1 MSSSR
6 VAPISLAPTS
16 RARRAW
22 CSAPS
27 CAIAEVAA
35 ASLRVLALCAGLT
48 LATGTAAHPAAAARP
63 FHDPVDQVNPFIGT
77 GGHGHTFPGATLP
90 FGMVQLSPDTR
101 LTGWDGCSGYHD
113 SDRRVFG
120 FSHTHLSGTGVSDY
134 GDILVLP
141 ATGPIRWKSGYAPED
156 SATGYGSFFTKA
168 SEQASPG
175 YYAVTLD
182 DYGVRAELTTTLRAG
197 LHRYTFTRGGPAH
210 LLVDLTHRDEVLES
224 NLKTVNDH
232 EIEGLRR
239 SRAWAQNQR
248 VYFVLRTSKPFRPLL
263 AVGDTVRDELTAAA
277 GKNIKAALRFDS
289 RPGEVVEVKVG
300 ISAVDIEGAR
310 RNLDEELP
318 GWDFDRTHGAA
329 RAAWRKQ
336 LNTIEIDGGTP
347 DQRTIFYTALY
358 HTMIQPNTW
367 SDVDHRF
374 RGRDDRVHTADGYTR
389 YTVFSL
395 WDTFRAAH
403 PLYTILEPERTVD
416 FIRTFLA
423 QYQESGRLPVW
434 ELAGNETDC
443 MIGYHAVSVIADA
456 YMKGIR
462 GFDEKLALEAM
473 KAAAEQ
479 QTPGL
484 EAYRR
489 FGYIPSDVEAESVSK
504 TLEYA
509 YDDWCIGEMSKAID
523 GYPGIGARSDHWI
536 HLLDPATG
544 FMRPRKNG
552 AWLSPFRP
560 TEVDFNFT
568 EANSWQYTFFV
579 PQDVAGQARRMGGP
593 ARFAARLDSLFG
605 TAERTTGRDQADIT
619 GLIGQYAHG
628 NEPSHHMAYLYALVD
643 RPWQTQR
650 RVRQIM
656 DELYAAR
663 PDGLAGNEDCGQMS
677 AWFVMS
683 ALGFYSVCPGR
694 SDYVVGTPL
703 FPRATLRFGN
713 RRELVIE
720 TQQGGPG
727 RPYIDSAWWNGR
739 PLRRSL
745 IGHQE
750 IRGGGRLIFQ
760 MSDEPAPTRVMDP
773 VPYTGR
779 FDPLIAAPY
788 VAAGQSPFHERT
800 TIRLAAPDST
810 SRIGYSLDGSD
821 PGTNHPTFY
830 EKPIEIDR
838 TTTLRFVA
846 VRYVKS
852 SSAGPLK
859 PSGASPIQQ
868 ATFHRIPGHRKIV
881 SLSPTHR
888 QYTAGGNDAF
898 IDGIRGGND
907 FRLGTWLG
915 FYGIDMDGVVDL
927 GEELTLRHLAVGF
940 LQDQNSWIFMP
951 RAVNFDTSL
960 DGVTWQAAGSTAND
974 VDEHADGVVLKDF
987 SVSLA
992 APRQAR
998 FVRTHATAPI
1008 MCPEWHK
1015 GAGNRSFIFADE
1027 LVTE

>member
-22 CSAPS
+22 CSALS

-35 ASLRVLALCAGLT
+35 ASLRVTALLAAFV
-48 LATGTAAHPAAAARP
+48 LADAATPPRPAHAARSI
-63 FHDPVDQVNPFIGT
+63 HDPVDQVNPFIGT

-141 ATGPIRWKSGYAPED
+141 ATGPIRWKSGYAPAD
-156 SATGYGSFFTKA
+156 SATGYGSFFQK
-168 SEQASPG
+168 SNEKASPG

-182 DYGVRAELTTTLRAG
+182 DYGVRAELTATLRAG
-197 LHRYTFTRGGPAH
+197 LHRYRFTNGDPAH
-210 LLVDLTHRDEVLES
+210 LLVDLTHRDEVMES
-224 NLKTVNDH
+224 TLRVVNDH

-263 AVGDTVRDELTAAA
+263 AVGDTVHDELTAAA
-277 GKNIKAALRFDS
+277 GKNVKAALRFDT
-289 RPGEVVEVKVG
+289 RPGEVVMVKVG

-310 RNLDEELP
+310 RNLDEELS
-318 GWDFDRTHGAA
+318 GWDFRRTHEAA

-336 LNTIEIDGGTP
+336 LNKIEIVGGTP

-374 RGRDDRVHTADGYTR
+374 RGRDDQVHTADGYTR

-416 FIRTFLA
+416 FIKTFLA

-434 ELAGNETDC
+434 ELAGTETDC

-462 GFDEKLALEAM
+462 GFDVPLALEAM
-473 KAAAEQ
+473 KAAAER

-484 EAYRR
+484 DAYRR

-509 YDDWCIGEMSKAID
+509 YDDWCIAGMASAPKILSESVEI
-523 GYPGIGARSDHWI
+523 YRRSYNWQN
-536 HLLDPATG
+536 LLDPATR
-544 FMRPRKNG
+544 FMRAKKNSQWTRPFNPR
-552 AWLSPFRP
+552 
-560 TEVDFNFT
+560 EVDFNFT
-568 EANSWQYTFFV
+568 EANSWQYSFFV
-579 PQDVAGQARRMGGP
+579 PHNPLGPGG
-593 ARFAARLDSLFG
+593 RSWLIDKLDSLF
-605 TAERTTGRDQADIT
+605 TAPAQTTGREQADIT

-628 NEPSHHMAYLYALVD
+628 NEPSHHIAYLYDFAGE
-643 RPWQTQR
+643 PWKAQQ
-650 RVRQIM
+650 RVRQIL
-656 DELYAAR
+656 DTFYTNR
-663 PDGLAGNEDCGQMS
+663 PDGLIGNEDCGQMS
-677 AWFVMS
+677 AWYVLS
-683 ALGFYSVCPGR
+683 ALGIYSACPGNPW
-694 SDYVVGTPL
+694 YVIGAPL
-703 FPRATLRFGN
+703 FPRATLKLDNGKSF
-713 RRELVIE
+713 VIR
-720 TQQGGPG
+720 TKGGGAG
-727 RPYIDSAWWNGR
+727 RPYVQSATFGAGR
-739 PLRRSL
+739 FNQLWL
-745 IGHQE
+745 GHAD
-750 IRGGGRLIFQ
+750 ITAGGALEFRMGASANENWGFTDRWGGERQFPGDLLGT
-760 MSDEPAPTRVMDP
+760 DLLATRVPWVMS
-773 VPYTGR
+773 GE
-779 FDPLIAAPY
+779 
-788 VAAGQSPFHERT
+788 SPFHDRT
-800 TIRLAAPDST
+800 RVALSDSGSIRYT
-810 SRIGYSLDGSD
+810 LDGTEPSM
-821 PGTNHPTFY
+821 GSALY
-830 EKPIEIDR
+830 SQPIELTS
-838 TTTLRFVA
+838 TTTVRFRTA
-846 VRYVKS
+846 DAKYGVKS
-852 SSAGPLK
+852 FPVQS
-859 PSGASPIQQ
+859 
-868 ATFHRIPGHRKIV
+868 ATFHRIPGHRKVV

-951 RAVNFDTSL
+951 RAVSFDTSL
-960 DGVTWQAAGSTAND
+960 DGVTWQAAGSVAND

-987 SVSLA
+987 GVTLP

-998 FVRTHATAPI
+998 FVRAHATAPI

-1027 LVTE
+1027 LITE